1 MIFCFGQEIKRLLN
15 LDKQDKGADE
25 MAKLENLLNA
35 SDNTFLNDLQAE
47 DTSEFRKMLFNA
59 SFESFA
65 PKQIIQAAGILF
77 YD

>member
-1 MIFCFGQEIKRLLN
+1 LN

-47 DTSEFRKMLFNA
+47 DPSEFRKMLFNA
-59 SFESFA
+59 SFESFV